1 MKNNLESLKSI
12 FREEFR
18 NQYLRTLETF
28 QANVVLAYRLLENQ
42 TEFPK
47 KTISEGHE
55 FTISVEFEKID
66 DIVKA
71 NFRKWIIVAGFDEL
85 FKWIKELLIDYIFLK
100 EAILSQ
106 NLPTTIE
113 MFKEKKENLYDLHIP
128 GLIDKCKAHIGELSI
143 LENFRS
149 YNKARNCLHHGNE
162 ILLKKFCTK
171 GKDVLEIKG
180 RRFLLISD
188 NGKETIELGAD
199 GKGLENGAIK
209 ISAEDFCITKKL
221 NEKIDIS
228 YKEFYWMKD
237 LAIFLYA
244 ELSTDLFGED
254 NRPLLSLSMLYRVQD
269 VD

>member
-1 MKNNLESLKSI
+1 MKNDFESRKNV
-12 FREEFR
+12 FQEEFR

-28 QANVVLAYRLLENQ
+28 QANVVLAHRLLENQ
-42 TEFPK
+42 SEFPK
-47 KTISEGHE
+47 KTISEGQE
-55 FTISVEFEKID
+55 FTISVEFKKID

-100 EAILSQ
+100 ESMINQ
-106 NLPTTIE
+106 NLPATVEI
-113 MFKEKKENLYDLHIP
+113 FNANKENLYDLHIP
-128 GLIDKCKAHIGELSI
+128 ALIDKCKVHIGELSI
-143 LENFRS
+143 LENFLS

-162 ILLKKFCTK
+162 VLLKKFCTK

-188 NGKETIELGAD
+188 NGKETIELGPD

-209 ISAEDFCITKKL
+209 ISAEDFCITKKV
-221 NEKIDIS
+221 NEKINIS

-237 LAIFLYA
+237 LAIFLYS
-244 ELSTDLFGED
+244 ELSTNLFGED
-254 NRPLLSLSMLYRVQD
+254 NRPLLSISMSYMVKD